1 MEREKEFF
9 FARVYFGINDAWFWA
24 PGHLH
29 RLVPQQAP
37 QLHYITGPGRGIKQ
51 ETNTAEC
58 AWAGA
63 ELLPCPRGLA
73 GPWHG
78 AWHRITRGT
87 ESHRTEH
94 PRDRRLSGLPLT
106 LSLWLPARFQAL
118 LDPGAAP
125 CYCSGA
131 PPGRSVPG
139 GSQRAG
145 AGRVLP
151 ARSTNIDA
159 ALGAKKIKKTTNH
172 KKKNNTQPP
181 NTPRARPAGGGAV
194 QPCQAEP
201 S

>member
-1 MEREKEFF
+1 MCCHITSWWLPPLGARRAPGWCHPPLGLIYLAVGIWGECGKRSMEREEEFF

-24 PGHLH
+24 PGHLR
-29 RLVPQQAP
+29 RLVPQRAP

-87 ESHRTEH
+87 ESHRTKH

-118 LDPGAAP
+118 LGPGGG
-125 CYCSGA
+125 SVLLQRG
-131 PPGRSVPG
+131 PPGEISA
-139 GSQRAG
+139 QRLT
-145 AGRVLP
+145 AGRG
-151 ARSTNIDA
+151 R
-159 ALGAKKIKKTTNH
+159 
-172 KKKNNTQPP
+172 
-181 NTPRARPAGGGAV
+181 PRASSA
-194 QPCQAEP
+194 QHKY
-201 S
+201 